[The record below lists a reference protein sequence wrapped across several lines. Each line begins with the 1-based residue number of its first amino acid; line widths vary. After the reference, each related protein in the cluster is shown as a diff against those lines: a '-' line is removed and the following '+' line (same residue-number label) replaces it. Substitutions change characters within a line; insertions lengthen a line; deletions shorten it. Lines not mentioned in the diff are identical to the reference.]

1 MIRVANMI
9 VSYNARDDLANYSPG
24 TCLGIMLCD
33 PQHRRGGLLHVMP
46 PDSSIDPVKVPVHPH
61 MFVGTGLPRLFHAI
75 YNLGA
80 TRSQL
85 GVKIAGWAQ
94 FIGAHT
100 IFNIGQRDHHAIP
113 SLLDRNGFS
122 VHAADIGGAACRTL
136 RLSLTSGVVIIQS
149 LDTPAYPL

>member
-9 VSYNARDDLANYSPG
+9 VSYNAKDDLANYSPG
-24 TCLGIMLCD
+24 TCLEIMLCD

-46 PDSSIDPVKVPVHPH
+46 PDSSIDPVKAAVHPH

-80 TRSQL
+80 PRSQL
-85 GVKIAGWAQ
+85 GVKIAG
-94 FIGAHT
+94 
-100 IFNIGQRDHHAIP
+100 QRNHHAIP

-122 VHAADIGGAACRTL
+122 VHAADVGGAACRTL